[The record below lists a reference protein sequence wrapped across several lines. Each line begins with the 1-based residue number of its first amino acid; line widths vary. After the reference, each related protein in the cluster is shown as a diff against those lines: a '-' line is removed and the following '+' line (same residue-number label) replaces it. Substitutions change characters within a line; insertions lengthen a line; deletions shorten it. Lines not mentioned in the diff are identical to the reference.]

1 MYVKFK
7 DGTKD
12 VPVTEVTK
20 ENYIVPKGEEKVYHC
35 IIEAKSFDSKT
46 GRRISVPRIQK
57 FGRKVFETS
66 VARTLKMQGYD
77 VVILHSPAE
86 ADAKEAEELEKR
98 KAEAAF
104 AAAAEAEEQKQAEI
118 DRAVSDALAVQ
129 KAEFEK
135 ELAAQKAEFEKEL
148 AKTQGK
154 TKK

>member
-1 MYVKFK
+1 MYVKFN
-7 DGTKD
+7 DGQKD

-20 ENYIVPKGEEKVYHC
+20 ENYIVPKGEEKIYHC

-57 FGRKVFETS
+57 FGRKVFETI

-77 VVILHSPAE
+77 VVVLHSPAE
-86 ADAKEAEELEKR
+86 EDAKEAEELEKQ

-104 AAAAEAEEQKQAEI
+104 AAAAEAEAQKQAEI
-118 DRAVSDALAVQ
+118 DRAV
-129 KAEFEK
+129 AEA
-135 ELAAQKAEFEKEL
+135 LAAQKAEFEKEL
-148 AKTQGK
+148 AKTQSK

>member
-7 DGTKD
+7 GGTKD

-77 VVILHSPAE
+77 VVVLHSPAE
-86 ADAKEAEELEKR
+86 ADAKEAEELEKQ
-98 KAEAAF
+98 KAEEAF
-104 AAAAEAEEQKQAEI
+104 AAAAEAEAQKQAEI
-118 DRAVSDALAVQ
+118 DRAV
-129 KAEFEK
+129 AEA
-135 ELAAQKAEFEKEL
+135 LAAQKAEFEKEL
-148 AKTQGK
+148 AKAQTK